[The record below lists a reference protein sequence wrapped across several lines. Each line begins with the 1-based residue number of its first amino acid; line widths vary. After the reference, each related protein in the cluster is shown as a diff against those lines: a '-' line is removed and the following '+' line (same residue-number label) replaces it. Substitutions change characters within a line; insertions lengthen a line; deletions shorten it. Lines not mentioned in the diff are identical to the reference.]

1 MSDVYKALNESLEV
15 MFRQVNTAIY
25 KHGRSILAGRQVS
38 ALQFNALLTL
48 KEFGSLTMGE
58 LSRYLF
64 TACSTATDLADRLER
79 AGFVE
84 RVRSHKDRRVVSV
97 NLLPKGEEIVNSV
110 ITERQVFLGEV
121 LKQYSDQER
130 VNLQD
135 VLELLT
141 IRIGKVDS
149 AMLSK

>member
-1 MSDVYKALNESLEV
+1 MSDVNKTLSESLEV

-25 KHGRSILAGRQVS
+25 KHGRSILAGMQVS
-38 ALQFNALLTL
+38 TLQFNALLTL

-58 LSRYLF
+58 LARYLF

-84 RVRSHKDRRVVSV
+84 RVRSQKDRRVVSI

-110 ITERQVFLGEV
+110 IIERQVFLGEV
-121 LKQYSDQER
+121 LKQYSDQEK
-130 VNLQD
+130 VSLQD
-135 VLELLT
+135 ALEILT
-141 IRIGKVDS
+141 SRIERVDS
-149 AMLSK
+149 TVQLK